1 MHEAALR
8 AMKQSLTASFRH
20 FFGKKNGGEG
30 VGRHRMIYSAYFT
43 LKDLEYQHSIPG
55 FI

>member
-1 MHEAALR
+1 MCLNKIQTLLAMHEAALR

-30 VGRHRMIYSAYFT
+30 GIRTRGKVSPT
-43 LKDLEYQHSIPG
+43 TV
-55 FI
+55 